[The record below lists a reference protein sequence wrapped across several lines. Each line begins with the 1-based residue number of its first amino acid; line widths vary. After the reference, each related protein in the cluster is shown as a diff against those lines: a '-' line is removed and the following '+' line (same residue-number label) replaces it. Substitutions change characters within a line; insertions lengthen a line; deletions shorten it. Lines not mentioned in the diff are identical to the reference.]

1 MTQTTILFTCPD
13 NAVLGPMAEACM
25 NAVGNGR
32 IRAFSA
38 GRDPAQQLHSGVDRL
53 LRKEGFE
60 MDLFSPKSWDIFA
73 QPHAPRVDMII
84 ALSED
89 VVGGD
94 EPRWVGAP
102 ARCLWRI
109 SNFGEACRS
118 STHKLPVA
126 ALYKC
131 ILIAAEQFAA
141 CSDCSEARTY
151 LPAA

>member
-25 NAVGNGR
+25 NAAGDGR

-38 GRDPAQQLHSGVDRL
+38 GRDPAQKLHAGVDRL

-60 MDLFSPKSWDIFA
+60 MGLFSPKSWDIFA

-94 EPRWVGAP
+94 EPRWAGAP

-109 SNFGEACRS
+109 SSFGDACRS
-118 STHKLPVA
+118 SARNMPVA
-126 ALYKC
+126 TLYKR
-131 ILIAAEQFAA
+131 ILIAAEQFAIRA
-141 CSDCSEARTY
+141 DSSQDRAY

>member
-1 MTQTTILFTCPD
+1 VTQTTILFTCPD

-25 NAVGNGR
+25 NAAGDGR

-38 GRDPAQQLHSGVDRL
+38 GRDPAQKLHSGVDRL
-53 LRKEGFE
+53 LRREGFR

-94 EPRWVGAP
+94 EPRWVGEP
-102 ARCLWRI
+102 RRGLWRF
-109 SNFGEACRS
+109 SALEDAGRCATNR
-118 STHKLPVA
+118 LDVA
-126 ALYKC
+126 ALYKR
-131 ILIAAEQFAA
+131 ILIAVEGFAT
-141 CSDCSEARTY
+141 CSESSEARTY